1 MALIRGTI
9 YKLSDDEGY
18 FYYGSTIQTLSDRFE
33 KHKYKS
39 KINQNRKIYQQ
50 FTYAKFCQKKITIE
64 VVEDVVVE
72 NERDLRKIENTY
84 ITRYRN
90 DMKLLNEIKSYSSEE
105 EKKEYKKQYNQQE
118 KYRNYKLKYNNDN
131 REAKNEKQRNYR
143 TDHIEEIKRKGKET
157 IICECGSQVTKINL
171 KRHNKSQ
178 FHQDFIANN
187 N

>member
-18 FYYGSTIQTLSDRFE
+18 FYFGSTTRSLRDRFMSHKSDS
-33 KHKYKS
+33 KHAK
-39 KINQNRKIYQQ
+39 RKTYEQ
-50 FTYAKFCQKKITIE
+50 FTYEKFCQKKIIIE
-64 VVEDVVVE
+64 VVEEVVVE
-72 NERDLRKIENTY
+72 NEIELRKIENIY